1 MRLLT
6 VREIAEKLQVSEA
19 QIYRMIKRGSIPFVE
34 IGGVYRF
41 DPEAITKWIAD
52 GGSNGKD
59 E

>member
-19 QIYRMIKRGSIPFVE
+19 QIYRMIKKGTIPFVE

-41 DPEAITKWIAD
+41 EPEAINAWITN
-52 GGSNGKD
+52 GGTGGKD

>member
-6 VREIAEKLQVSEA
+6 VKEIAEKLQVSEA
-19 QIYRMIKRGSIPFVE
+19 QIYRMVKKGTIPFVE

-41 DPEAITKWIAD
+41 EPDTINAWIAN
-52 GGSNGKD
+52 GGTGGKD